1 MTRDE
6 KETSGAATPKV
17 TVNIPCEKLYTPEEV
32 DELLKSITAGVKRLA
47 VSRGTRID
55 ARSRVAE
62 AEAALNE
69 ARLKA
74 KMDDLI
80 VAQEEFNRAFSQGR
94 QSAPLVPLG
103 QTASDLKLEKSES
116 GHRLRRWLESAARQG
131 LRFVRI
137 RKQRTAE

>member
-1 MTRDE
+1 MTN
-6 KETSGAATPKV
+6 KETPGAGTPKV
-17 TVNIPCEKLYTPEEV
+17 TVNIPREKHYSPEEV
-32 DELLKSITAGVKRLA
+32 DELLKRVTAGVKRLA

-94 QSAPLVPLG
+94 QFGPLRPQG
-103 QTASDLKLEKSES
+103 QTASDLKRRKSEF
-116 GHRLRRWLESAARQG
+116 GHRLRQWLGIAGRQV
-131 LRFVRI
+131 LRFARI
-137 RKQRTAE
+137 RKSKTAE

>member
-1 MTRDE
+1 MTN
-6 KETSGAATPKV
+6 KETSGAGTPKV
-17 TVNIPCEKLYTPEEV
+17 TVNIPCEKPYTPEEV
-32 DELLKSITAGVKRLA
+32 DELLKSVTAGVKRLA

-55 ARSRVAE
+55 ARSWVAE

-94 QSAPLVPLG
+94 QSEPLIPQA
-103 QTASDLKLEKSES
+103 QTASDSKLEKSES
-116 GHRLRRWLESAARQG
+116 GHRLRRWMESAARQG

-137 RKQRTAE
+137 RKLRTAE